1 MNPHGGEVIPRY
13 QRTYTQHYPQAILPA
28 PPGMRL
34 DRQKKTCAQSGYQT
48 GADHL
53 SRLILSLP
61 TR

>member
-13 QRTYTQHYPQAILPA
+13 QCTYAQHYPQAILSL
-28 PPGMRL
+28 PPGMRI
-34 DRQKKTCAQSGYQT
+34 DWQKKT
-48 GADHL
+48 GAEFGKLAGAEDL